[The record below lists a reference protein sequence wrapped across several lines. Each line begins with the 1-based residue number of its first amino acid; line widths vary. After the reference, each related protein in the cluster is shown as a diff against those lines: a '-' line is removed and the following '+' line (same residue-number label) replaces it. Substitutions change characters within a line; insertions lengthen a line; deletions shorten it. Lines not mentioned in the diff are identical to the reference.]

1 MRLLNCYLLLLC
13 FTLFLGCKEDEPLP
27 ETPEEDT
34 PVSDTKITPN
44 SFLSGSEFDK
54 LVVEIQYVEG
64 YQPKAASLEKL
75 KSFLEQRLNK
85 PAGIELTQNQVAS
98 PGKETYSL
106 NDIREME
113 DANRK
118 QHSHGQT
125 VTAYFFF
132 ADGDYASNSGDAKVL
147 GIAYGSSS
155 MVIFEKTIREFSG
168 GLSQPSTTMLET
180 TVIKHE
186 FGHILGLVNNGTPM
200 QVEHQDE
207 AHGRHC
213 TDKNCLMY
221 YTAETSDVV
230 ANLVG
235 GSIPELD
242 AECIKDLKANGGK

>member
-1 MRLLNCYLLLLC
+1 MRLLNSYLLLLSIA
-13 FTLFLGCKEDEPLP
+13 LFFGCKEEDPLP

-34 PVSDTKITPN
+34 PVSETPITPN

-54 LVVEIQYVEG
+54 LVVEVQYVEG
-64 YQPKAASLEKL
+64 YQPKAESLAKL
-75 KSFLEQRLNK
+75 KTFLEQRLNK

-98 PGKETYSL
+98 PGKEAYSL
-106 NDIREME
+106 NDIREIE
-113 DANRK
+113 EANRK
-118 QHSHGQT
+118 EHHQGQT
-125 VTAYFFF
+125 LTAYFFF
-132 ADGDYASNSGDAKVL
+132 ADGDYASNSGDSKVL

-168 GLSQPSTTMLET
+168 GISQPSTSMLET

-186 FGHILGLVNNGTPM
+186 FGHTLGLVNNGTPM
-200 QVEHQDE
+200 QADHQDE

-242 AECIKDLKANGGK
+242 AACLKDLRGNGGK